1 MFGHVEHPY
10 VLQLAAL
17 WLSFL
22 PGFAIAALIAAA
34 RRERRAQPRR

>member
-22 PGFAIAALIAAA
+22 PGFAIAALIVAA
-34 RRERRAQPRR
+34 RRERKTQPKQ